1 MTKMH
6 SKVKAMMYMVGITA
20 ALAGLLFGVDMGVI
34 SGALVFLAKDFSLT
48 AAQQEMVVSAILVGA
63 VIGSLCAG
71 FISRHYGRRSAI
83 LLSAFIFSIGAIL
96 SAFSVSYLML
106 LIVRVFLGVALGVAS
121 FTAPLYLSEVS
132 PKHVRG
138 GLISLYQLMITIGL
152 FAAFVSDYL
161 FSYTASWRLMLG
173 LPFIPAFI
181 MFVAVLFLPK
191 SPRWLMLKGRH
202 DHAMEVL
209 RRIHDHSSAD
219 QEAREIL
226 ESVRTR
232 RTLREIISCKFF
244 RKVVLLGIV
253 LQFIQQFSGMNTIM
267 YYAPTIFKMA
277 GFVSHTQQMWGTVIV
292 GLVNVLTTVV
302 AILVVDRLGRRPV
315 LFFGSALMIGSMIV
329 LGCFFHFGIHT
340 AAARQITVAFL
351 LLFIVG
357 FAISLGPVIW
367 ILCSEIFPLKGRDVG
382 VTFSTTAN
390 WVGNTVVG
398 MTFLTL
404 LSSLGTAGTFWLYA
418 ILLIVSTIIMFFF
431 VPETKDVSLE
441 QIEVNLF
448 SGKSCRELGQPVGGS
463 LAMSSAILETPVTE
477 V

>member
-1 MTKMH
+1 MQKLD
-6 SKVKAMMYMVGITA
+6 SRVKTTMYIVGLTA

-34 SGALVFLAKDFSLT
+34 SGALGFLAKDFSLSS
-48 AAQQEMVVSAILVGA
+48 AQQEMVVSAILVGA

-71 FISRHYGRRSAI
+71 FISRHYGRRFAI
-83 LLSAFIFSIGAIL
+83 LLSAFIFSVGAIL
-96 SAFSVSYLML
+96 SALAVSYLML

-152 FAAFVSDYL
+152 FLAFVSDYL
-161 FSYTASWRLMLG
+161 FSYTSSWRLMLG

-191 SPRWLMLKGRH
+191 SPRWLMLKGHH
-202 DHAMEVL
+202 DHAMAVL
-209 RRIHDHSSAD
+209 RNIHSSSDAD
-219 QEAREIL
+219 EAAREIL

-232 RTLREIISCKFF
+232 TSMREIIGNKYF
-244 RKVVLLGIV
+244 RKVVILGVV

-277 GFVSHTQQMWGTVIV
+277 GFVTHTGQMWGTVIV
-292 GLVNVLTTVV
+292 GLVNVLTTIV

-315 LFFGSALMIGSMIV
+315 LFFGSALMIVSMFALGV
-329 LGCFFHFGIHT
+329 LFHIGVTTSVLQHV
-340 AAARQITVAFL
+340 TVSFL

-390 WVGNTVVG
+390 WVANTMVG
-398 MTFLTL
+398 MTFLTF
-404 LSSLGTAGTFWLYA
+404 LSTLGTAGTFWLYGLLGV
-418 ILLIVSTIIMFFF
+418 ISLLIMIFF
-431 VPETKDVSLE
+431 VPETKGISLE
-441 QIEVNLF
+441 KIELNVL
-448 SGKSCRELGQPVGGS
+448 SGKRCRELGQPTQHCQSVN
-463 LAMSSAILETPVTE
+463 AACAKQPV
-477 V
+477 